1 MKKLSMFMM
10 VLLSGWLLQGCNG
23 NTKSSSSTDST
34 AKQDVTAVKDTSIKK
49 DTSAKMSVA
58 ADNEDVK
65 FAAEA
70 ASGGLTEVALG
81 KLAQQKGVDKRVKNF
96 GGMMVMDH
104 SKANN
109 EFKLLANSKNITLPT
124 APNADDQKVIDEMSK
139 KSGKD
144 FDKAYVN
151 DMVDDHKKDIKKF
164 EDASK
169 NCKDP
174 DIRAFATKTLP
185 VLNKHL
191 EAINTIHDSMK

>member
-109 EFKLLANSKNITLPT
+109 EFKLLANSKNITLPP

>member
-1 MKKLSMFMM
+1 
-10 VLLSGWLLQGCNG
+10 LSGWLLQGCNG

>member
-1 MKKLSMFMM
+1 MTL
-10 VLLSGWLLQGCNG
+10 LLSAWLFQGCNG
-23 NTKSSSSTDST
+23 KTKSSSTTDST

-109 EFKLLANSKNITLPT
+109 EFKLLANSKNITLST

-164 EDASK
+164 EEASK

-174 DIRAFATKTLP
+174 DIRAFATKTLS

-191 EAINTIHDSMK
+191 EAISAIHDSME